1 MNQKRCHRGNANR
14 RMANLGA
21 PRQYNTVNLTY
32 LGPTVKD
39 TLPQNLKILALD
51 SNRLHT
57 RVFNIHQKLGSIPVV
72 FHI

>member
-1 MNQKRCHRGNANR
+1 
-14 RMANLGA
+14 MANLGA

-39 TLPQNLKILALD
+39 TLPQNLNILALD
-51 SNRLHT
+51 SNRLRT
-57 RVFNIHQKLGSIPVV
+57 RVFNIHGKWFHGIMVDIHQILGSIPVV